1 MRRTLGPLL
10 CELHAHTRWSDG
22 ELTVAELVD
31 LHGRSGF
38 DVLCVTDHVV
48 RSDDPW
54 RFEEGLRFSA
64 IEEATFPLYLAEIER
79 EAARAWRTYG
89 LLVVPGLELTFN
101 DQEPVMAAHAVAVG
115 LREFVSVDDGIAQAM
130 RSAAEVGAAI
140 IAAHPNSAQDRGS
153 ARAESPVAQPLESR
167 SSRQGGGS
175 AHAES
180 PVAQPLESRSPLVN
194 GVRADESK
202 NLRGRLTMR
211 FSRDAGLRELAHR
224 FELFNRTQLFGWVAD
239 AGLPAVANGDFHTPQ
254 HLRGWKTL
262 LPSRHEERA
271 VVDYLR
277 TPRPVY
283 LARLDD
289 ELRAAA

>member
-38 DVLCVTDHVV
+38 DVLCITDHVV

-54 RFEEGLRFSA
+54 QFEEGLRFSA
-64 IEEATFPLYLAEIER
+64 IEEATFPLYLWEIER

-101 DQEPVMAAHAVAVG
+101 DPAPVMAAHAVAIG
-115 LREFVSVDDGIAQAM
+115 LREFVSMDDGIAHAM
-130 RSAAEVGAAI
+130 RSAAEAGAAI
-140 IAAHPNSAQDRGS
+140 VAAHPN
-153 ARAESPVAQPLESR
+153 
-167 SSRQGGGS
+167 
-175 AHAES
+175 
-180 PVAQPLESRSPLVN
+180 
-194 GVRADESK
+194 ADEPEPV
-202 NLRGRLTMR
+202 RGRLTKR
-211 FSRDAGLRELAHR
+211 FSRDAGLRALAHR
-224 FELFNRTQLFGWVAD
+224 FELFNRSQLFGWVAE
-239 AGLPAVANGDFHTPQ
+239 AGLPAVASGDFHTPR
-254 HLRGWKTL
+254 HLAGWKTL
-262 LPSRHEERA
+262 LPSLHDERA

>member
-1 MRRTLGPLL
+1 MWRRAFTLGGMRRTLGPLL

-79 EAARAWRTYG
+79 EAARACRTYG

-101 DQEPVMAAHAVAVG
+101 DPEPVMAAHAVAIG
-115 LREFVSVDDGIAQAM
+115 LREFVSVENGIAQAM
-130 RSAAEVGAAI
+130 RSAAEAGAAI
-140 IAAHPNSAQDRGS
+140 LAAHPN
-153 ARAESPVAQPLESR
+153 
-167 SSRQGGGS
+167 
-175 AHAES
+175 
-180 PVAQPLESRSPLVN
+180 
-194 GVRADESK
+194 ADEPEPV
-202 NLRGRLTMR
+202 RGRLTKR
-211 FSRDAGLRELAHR
+211 FSRDAGLRALAHR
-224 FELFNRTQLFGWVAD
+224 FELFNRTQLFGWVAE
-239 AGLPAVANGDFHTPQ
+239 AGLPAVASGDFHTPI
-254 HLRGWKTL
+254 HLSGWKTL
-262 LPSRHEERA
+262 LPSPHDEQA

-289 ELRAAA
+289 ELRRAAA

>member
-1 MRRTLGPLL
+1 
-10 CELHAHTRWSDG
+10 
-22 ELTVAELVD
+22 
-31 LHGRSGF
+31 
-38 DVLCVTDHVV
+38 
-48 RSDDPW
+48 
-54 RFEEGLRFSA
+54 
-64 IEEATFPLYLAEIER
+64 
-79 EAARAWRTYG
+79 
-89 LLVVPGLELTFN
+89 
-101 DQEPVMAAHAVAVG
+101 
-115 LREFVSVDDGIAQAM
+115 
-130 RSAAEVGAAI
+130 
-140 IAAHPNSAQDRGS
+140 
-153 ARAESPVAQPLESR
+153 
-167 SSRQGGGS
+167 
-175 AHAES
+175 
-180 PVAQPLESRSPLVN
+180 
-194 GVRADESK
+194 
-202 NLRGRLTMR
+202 MR